1 MIMYKKLMIPV
12 DLAHTDRLEKALT
25 TAADLSKQYGI
36 PVCYTALTAS
46 TPTSVAHT
54 PDEFARKLEAFA
66 QAESERLGLQRP
78 ESHVIVDPD
87 PVADLGKKLIKAAH
101 DQRCDVV
108 VMASHVPGIQDHIFE
123 SNAGKV
129 AMHADVSV
137 FVIR

>member
-1 MIMYKKLMIPV
+1 MYKKIMIPV

-36 PVCYTALTAS
+36 PVCYTAVTAS

-54 PDEFARKLEAFA
+54 PDEFANKLEAFA
-66 QAESERLGLQRP
+66 QSQNDKLGLHSAES
-78 ESHVIVDPD
+78 HTIVDPD

-101 DQRCDVV
+101 EQGCDLV
-108 VMASHVPGIQDHIFE
+108 VMASHIPGVQEHIFE

-129 AMHADVSV
+129 ALHADMSV
-137 FVIR
+137 FVVR

>member
-1 MIMYKKLMIPV
+1 MYKKLMIPV

-54 PDEFARKLEAFA
+54 PDEFAQKLEAFA
-66 QAESERLGLQRP
+66 QAESERLGLHRP

-101 DQRCDVV
+101 DQGCDVV
-108 VMASHVPGIQDHIFE
+108 VMASHVPGVQEHIFE

-137 FVIR
+137 FVVR

>member
-1 MIMYKKLMIPV
+1 MYKKLMIPV

-66 QAESERLGLQRP
+66 QSESERLGLHRP

-101 DQRCDVV
+101 DQGCDVV
-108 VMASHVPGIQDHIFE
+108 VMASHVPGVQDHIFE

-137 FVIR
+137 FVVR